1 MIWFTADTRF
11 ADHYSQPF
19 RFFRRNRKHHLLRE
33 MAKTGKGRCPTWH
46 PRTGVSVKNGII
58 SSLSSAAAVVLLSAG
73 WAAAEPPAR
82 PAIDL
87 CDYARPALD
96 VPVPIRTVVDV
107 PVPITPPPTP
117 AYPWPGSVF
126 DSVGCNCPPPY
137 IFWGSADFLV
147 WKIHSGTLPAL
158 TATVPAGVLEF
169 TTFDTFQT
177 PQGRPTSPPQPV
189 VNVAAL
195 SLEPTS
201 VPATG
206 NRLSVG
212 DQYGGRF
219 TAGVWLGDDQSLGLE
234 ATGFFLN
241 NRTAGFTSTTGNSVN
256 EAIIQLPGSNNHFI
270 VTGATPT
277 LFQSEAAFLVRQA
290 AATLVGGESNGLW
303 GAEVNARAASASFGA
318 VSGFVGFRYLEY
330 HENLEIHDT
339 VQLALPTGAVSGNV
353 FNLNLP
359 GTIEASTADR
369 IHTRNQFYGGQV
381 GLDLDTFV
389 RRVIFDVRAQV
400 ALGVMHQSAEVGG
413 ATVQPN
419 GAVVPGGL
427 LSGPLDA
434 GTHHRNE
441 ISWVPEIDLKLGYM
455 ITPYIRAYVS
465 YDFLYLFNVLR
476 AGEQS
481 GTQTSGVTVAV
492 AGVPSPITVTTPAF
506 RFKDSD
512 VWVQGI
518 NVGMEIRY

>member
-1 MIWFTADTRF
+1 
-11 ADHYSQPF
+11 
-19 RFFRRNRKHHLLRE
+19 
-33 MAKTGKGRCPTWH
+33 MAKTGKGQCPSWH

-58 SSLSSAAAVVLLSAG
+58 SLSSAAVVVLLSAG
-73 WAAAEPPAR
+73 WAAAEPPVR

-87 CDYARPALD
+87 CDYARPAVD
-96 VPVPIRTVVDV
+96 VPVPVRTVVDV

-117 AYPWPGSVF
+117 ACPWPGSVF

-147 WKIHSGTLPAL
+147 WKIHSATLPSLATTFPAGVL
-158 TATVPAGVLEF
+158 TYDTQNTDLQGIPFQTITHVATLSIAPTTVPAGGN
-169 TTFDTFQT
+169 T
-177 PQGRPTSPPQPV
+177 
-189 VNVAAL
+189 L
-195 SLEPTS
+195 ST
-201 VPATG
+201 
-206 NRLSVG
+206 G
-212 DQYGGRF
+212 DQFGGRF
-219 TAGVWLGDDQSLGLE
+219 TAGVWLGDNQSLGIE
-234 ATGFFLN
+234 GTGFFLN
-241 NRTAGFTSTTGNSVN
+241 NRTAGFTSTTGHTLNDS
-256 EAIIQLPGSNNHFI
+256 IIQLQGTNSQFI
-270 VTGATPT
+270 LVGGVPIRPPFSSQT
-277 LFQSEAAFLVRQA
+277 AFLVRQA
-290 AATLVGGESNGLW
+290 TTNLVGTESNGLW
-303 GAEVNARAASASFGA
+303 GAEVNARCASASFGA
-318 VSGFVGFRYLEY
+318 VSGFVGFRYLDY
-330 HENLEIHDT
+330 HEDLTLHESAG
-339 VQLALPTGAVSGNV
+339 LALPTDTSVTGNV
-353 FNLNLP
+353 TNLNLP
-359 GTIEASTADR
+359 GAIEVSTADR

-413 ATVQPN
+413 ATIQPN

-441 ISWVPEIDLKLGYM
+441 ISWVPELDLKLGYM

-492 AGVPSPITVTTPAF
+492 SGVPSPITVTTPAF